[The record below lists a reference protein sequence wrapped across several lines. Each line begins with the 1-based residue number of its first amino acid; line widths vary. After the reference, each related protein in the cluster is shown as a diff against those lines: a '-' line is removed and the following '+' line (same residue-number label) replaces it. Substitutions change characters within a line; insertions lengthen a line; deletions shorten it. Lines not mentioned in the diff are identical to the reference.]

1 MKKAI
6 HFEFLVAL
14 AASWFVTSLA
24 WIIPAYKFTRTEYPE
39 TVMDFLGFVIKMAA
53 LTGAIAFPLCL
64 VLFYPI
70 FLVFPRHALIW
81 RPRWAGLFCA
91 LLGPLLCHTGLVV
104 SNGPFDVPLSSEL
117 KIFYHYLAA
126 VGLGFGYS
134 LATLVDY
141 FNRNAL

>member
-24 WIIPAYKFTRTEYPE
+24 WIIPTYKFTRTEYPE
-39 TVMDFLGFVIKMAA
+39 TVMEFLGFVIKMAA
-53 LTGAIAFPLCL
+53 VTGAIAVPLCL
-64 VLFYPI
+64 VVLYPI
-70 FLVFPRHALIW
+70 FSMIPRHALFW

-91 LLGPLLCHTGLVV
+91 LLGPLLFHAGLIV
-104 SNGPFDVPLSSEL
+104 SNQPFDVPLSSEL

-134 LATLVDY
+134 LATLVDH
-141 FNRNAL
+141 FDRKAP